1 MGWKAGKC
9 EIASYER
16 PESRGGGEM
25 GRMGGAVR
33 RARATSWPPEVS
45 SGARNVFISHRT
57 LKELKAVGLP
67 MDRIVMEIRSRKG
80 IGFYIMAR
88 SLDYPV
94 VHGETLSEATAAL
107 VNQIDPELKFVNG
120 EQGKRVA

>member
-1 MGWKAGKC
+1 MWADG
-9 EIASYER
+9 
-16 PESRGGGEM
+16 
-25 GRMGGAVR
+25 
-33 RARATSWPPEVS
+33 
-45 SGARNVFISHRT
+45 
-57 LKELKAVGLP
+57 P

-107 VNQIDPELKFVNG
+107 VNLIDPELKFMNG
-120 EQGKRVA
+120 EQGNRVA